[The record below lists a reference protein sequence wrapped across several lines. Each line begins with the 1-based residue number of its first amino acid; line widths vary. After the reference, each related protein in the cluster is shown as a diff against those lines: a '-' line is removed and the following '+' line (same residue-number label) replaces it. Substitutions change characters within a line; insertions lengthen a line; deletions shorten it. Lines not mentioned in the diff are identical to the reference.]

1 MKKHDIRKKAI
12 VVAVAGA
19 MMIPCAAFAASP
31 QGSGSAGGTASA
43 GSAVSAQSA
52 AAALAAGT
60 AAAAEESQEDSVI
73 DGGWEITQGSFSLKK
88 HKDAVRALQKAS
100 ADLLGYSYKP
110 LAYIGSQT
118 VAGTNYCLLCR
129 DEAVVP
135 GAAPVMELVYVY
147 KDLEGNAEIIGTQE
161 LTKGIKVNKGKIA
174 LSRNKS
180 ANRAFRKA
188 FRSMIGCDYTPIA
201 YLGKK
206 AHKGTDYIALYRVT
220 AAVPDAEPE
229 IDIVTVH
236 KNKKGNV
243 RIASMKTVEIGAE
256 ESEAE

>member
-100 ADLLGYSYKP
+100 ADLLG
-110 LAYIGSQT
+110 
-118 VAGTNYCLLCR
+118 
-129 DEAVVP
+129 
-135 GAAPVMELVYVY
+135 
-147 KDLEGNAEIIGTQE
+147 
-161 LTKGIKVNKGKIA
+161 
-174 LSRNKS
+174 
-180 ANRAFRKA
+180 
-188 FRSMIGCDYTPIA
+188 
-201 YLGKK
+201 
-206 AHKGTDYIALYRVT
+206 
-220 AAVPDAEPE
+220 
-229 IDIVTVH
+229 
-236 KNKKGNV
+236 
-243 RIASMKTVEIGAE
+243 
-256 ESEAE
+256 